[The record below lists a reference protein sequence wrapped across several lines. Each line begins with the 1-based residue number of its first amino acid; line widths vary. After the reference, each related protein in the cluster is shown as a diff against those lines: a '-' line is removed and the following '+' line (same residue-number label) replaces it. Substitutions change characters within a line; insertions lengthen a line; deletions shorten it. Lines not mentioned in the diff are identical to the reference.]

1 MKNFKIVR
9 SSQGAIGLLI
19 QIENDSYTFVNGFNF
34 EQKCFD

>member
-1 MKNFKIVR
+1 MKNVKIVR
-9 SSQGAIGLLI
+9 PFQEVIRLLI